1 MRIVFD
7 TNVLISAMLNPR
19 GTPGAILALILAGE
33 VVVLYDDRILAE
45 YRDVLARPKLRIPPA
60 EAELVLGFFEA
71 EGVLTSAPPLPIDLP
86 DPDDLPFLEVA
97 VASRADALVTGNKR
111 HFSTG
116 EGTSPALILSPAEFL
131 ELRNTLAN

>member
-1 MRIVFD
+1 MGDLAYPQAGPALRPRWHEHGGNRRGDCRRSCGTEAVRIVFD

-97 VASRADALVTGNKR
+97 VASRAD
-111 HFSTG
+111 
-116 EGTSPALILSPAEFL
+116 
-131 ELRNTLAN
+131 